1 MEKLGIQPVQ
11 LLAQVFN
18 FLVLL
23 FILKKFLYKP
33 ILKLLDERQK
43 KVREGLEYAEKMKG
57 ESEQSEKRREELQ
70 LAAKNEAKEI
80 VAAARKEAKKM
91 AEAIVQEA
99 EIEARSITE
108 KARSDAAK
116 EYEVRLKELEKEAV
130 SIASRMVERLLKDAL
145 SAKEQKDIITHR
157 LKIISKS

>member
-33 ILKLLDERQK
+33 ILKILDERQK

-57 ESEQSEKRREELQ
+57 ESEQSERKRADVLLR
-70 LAAKNEAKEI
+70 AKNEAKEI

-91 AEAIVQEA
+91 TDGIVVEA
-99 EIEARSITE
+99 EKEARSIIE
-108 KARSDAAK
+108 KARNDAVK
-116 EYEVRLKELEKEAV
+116 EYEARLKELEKEAV
-130 SIASRMVERLLKDAL
+130 SIASRMVERLLKDSL